1 MMRVRAPAP
10 SVASMRTD
18 ESAPPILAA
27 FEAGAPRREAI
38 DFAFVASRIT
48 GAPLVAV
55 TVQQS
60 GAMADALGAD
70 VEDVP
75 GQGGR
80 AIEHLRLE
88 LSQRGLRRPDIRVIK
103 ARRVGAGLVQAME
116 DLHPSLVVIGSPAHR
131 GASGALLG
139 DDTQTV
145 IHATTCPIA
154 VVPHGYHAREGDVRT
169 VGAAFTATDEGR
181 VALQTAA
188 ALARAASATLRVVEA
203 RPGQAGSEPSGE
215 LREALTTLGDGVQVE
230 PRVVGDEPLSALLA
244 ASQEVDML
252 VVGSQARG
260 PRRAIALGSV
270 SRKLAERAACP
281 VLIVPRDAAGAA
293 SALLTYAEPQAAT

>member
-1 MMRVRAPAP
+1 MMRARAGVPN
-10 SVASMRTD
+10 VASMWTD
-18 ESAPPILAA
+18 ESALPILAA
-27 FEAGAPRREAI
+27 FAAGAPRREAI
-38 DFAFVASRIT
+38 DFAVVASRIT

-60 GAMADALGAD
+60 GAMADALGAA

-75 GQGGR
+75 GEGGR

-88 LSQRGLRRPDIRVIK
+88 LSQRGLRRPDIRVVK
-103 ARRVGAGLVQAME
+103 ARRVGAGLVKAME

-145 IHATTCPIA
+145 IHATACPVA
-154 VVPHGYHAREGDVRT
+154 VVPHGYHARQGDVRM
-169 VGAAFTATDEGR
+169 VGAAFTPTDEGR
-181 VALQTAA
+181 VALQTAG

-215 LREALTTLGDGVQVE
+215 LREALTALGDSLQVE
-230 PRVVGDEPLSALLA
+230 ARVADDPLRALLA

-270 SRKLAERAACP
+270 SRRLAERAACP